1 MMKKR
6 QHWLI
11 IFIFALS
18 AFAAVI
24 FLRPVADLDFLYIN
38 YPEVKG
44 HIPESVIG
52 TSIVGFLDPSFYYK
66 FPASEADAVQ
76 LAGLLKL
83 KPVETISNLDPAFQP
98 TGMFW
103 HDWTWWH
110 PNASRTSRLYNAYRD
125 GNEIYL
131 VFDFQEQVI
140 YLYIQNT

>member
-6 QHWLI
+6 LCWR
-11 IFIFALS
+11 IFFVFALC
-18 AFAAVI
+18 AVAAAI
-24 FLRPVADLDFLYIN
+24 LLRPVADLNFLYIY

-44 HIPESVIG
+44 KIPESVIG

-66 FPASEADAVQ
+66 FPSTEADAVKI
-76 LAGLLKL
+76 AGLLKL

-110 PNASRTSRLYNAYRD
+110 PNASRTSKLYDAYRD